1 MAGMKKA
8 AYPSAE
14 ATRTPVGAGWKETPP
29 MLKVMEKGALREAG
43 RELFEL
49 DEIAL
54 AGARRMLMATLK
66 TEAADYVERHRDE
79 RDADGRALVVHN
91 GRGQGRKLTLGLGTV
106 ELKVPRVNDRRH
118 DEQGQRRRFSSRI
131 LPPYMRRSPKVAEV
145 LPILYLRG
153 LSTGDFRPALEGL
166 LGKDA
171 AGLSPTNITRLT
183 ACWEEE
189 YTAFRQ
195 RDLAGREYV
204 YVWVDGVHFNIR
216 LEDDRL
222 CTLVMIGARPDGEK
236 ELLAVEDGYR
246 ESAESWKTLLR
257 DLKRRGMAAPVV
269 AVGDGALG
277 FWAAAREV
285 WPETREQGC
294 WCHKLANVLDKLPQ
308 RLQRRAKRA
317 LHELMYAA
325 RRADCEAARS
335 RFEAEYQAKYPK
347 AVESLTAHWERLVTF
362 FDFPAEHWKH
372 LRTTNVIE
380 SPFATV
386 RLRERVTRGAG
397 SRTKGLLMAFKLL
410 DMAQQRWRRLDRT
423 SLLPLVRMNVKF
435 VDGFQL
441 DPAKPVTHS
450 TDNQPREAA

>member
-1 MAGMKKA
+1 
-8 AYPSAE
+8 
-14 ATRTPVGAGWKETPP
+14 

-43 RELFEL
+43 QDLFEL

-54 AGARRMLMATLK
+54 AGARRMLMAALK

-79 RDADGRALVVHN
+79 REVEGRALVVHN
-91 GRGQGRKLTLGLGTV
+91 GRSKGRKLTLGAGTV
-106 ELKVPRVNDRRH
+106 ELKAPRVNDRRH
-118 DEQGQRRRFSSRI
+118 DEQGQRQRFSSRI

-153 LSTGDFRPALEGL
+153 LSTGDFRPALERL
-166 LGKDA
+166 AAADA
-171 AGLSPTNITRLT
+171 AGLSPTNISRLT
-183 ACWEEE
+183 ACWEKE

-204 YVWVDGVHFNIR
+204 YVWVDGVHF
-216 LEDDRL
+216 EDDRL
-222 CTLVMIGARPDGEK
+222 CTLVMIGARANGAK

-246 ESAESWKTLLR
+246 ESAESWKSLLR

-285 WPETREQGC
+285 WPATREQAC
-294 WCHKLANVLDKLPQ
+294 WVHKLVNVLDKLPP
-308 RLQRRAKRA
+308 RLQPRAKRA
-317 LHELMYAA
+317 LHEMMYAES
-325 RRADCEAARS
+325 RADCETARARFAAE
-335 RFEAEYQAKYPK
+335 FQPKYAK
-347 AVESLTAHWERLVTF
+347 AVESLTANWERLVTF

-386 RLRERVTRGAG
+386 RLRERATRGAG

-410 DMAQQRWRRLDRT
+410 DMVQLRWRHLDGAQ
-423 SLLPLVRMNVKF
+423 LLPLVRAGVKF
-435 VDGFQL
+435 ADGVQVD
-441 DPAKPVTHS
+441 PTKPVTQS

>member
-1 MAGMKKA
+1 
-8 AYPSAE
+8 
-14 ATRTPVGAGWKETPP
+14 
-29 MLKVMEKGALREAG
+29 MLKVMEKGALREAS

-54 AGARRMLMATLK
+54 AGARRMLMAALK
-66 TEAADYVERHRDE
+66 TEAADYVERHRHE
-79 RDADGRALVVHN
+79 RDAEGRALVVHN
-91 GRGQGRKLTLGLGTV
+91 GRSKGRKLTLGAGTV
-106 ELKVPRVNDRRH
+106 ELKAPRVNDRRH
-118 DEQGQRRRFSSRI
+118 DEQGQRQRFSSRI

-145 LPILYLRG
+145 LPIRYLRW

-166 LGKDA
+166 LGEDA
-171 AGLSPTNITRLT
+171 AGLSPTNIARLT
-183 ACWEEE
+183 ACWEKE
-189 YTAFRQ
+189 YAAFRR

-222 CTLVMIGARPDGEK
+222 CTLVMIGARPNGEK

-257 DLKRRGMAAPVV
+257 DLKRRGMTAPVV

-277 FWAAAREV
+277 FWAAVREV
-285 WPETREQGC
+285 WPETREQAC
-294 WCHKLANVLDKLPQ
+294 WCHKLVNVLDKLPP
-308 RLQRRAKRA
+308 RLQPRAKRA
-317 LHELMYAA
+317 LHEMMYAES
-325 RRADCEAARS
+325 RADCETARARFAAE
-335 RFEAEYQAKYPK
+335 FQPKYAK
-347 AVESLTAHWERLVTF
+347 AVESLTANWERLVTF

-386 RLRERVTRGAG
+386 RLRERATRGAG

-410 DMAQQRWRRLDRT
+410 DMVQLRWRHLDGAQ
-423 SLLPLVRMNVKF
+423 LLPLVRAGVKF
-435 VDGFQL
+435 ADGLQV
-441 DPAKPVTHS
+441 DPAKHVTQS